1 MIVASLVMVL
11 QIDHLIKA
19 PLGYHTRNV
28 LSIHVLEIK
37 NRGLLETLASELKQ
51 LSSVNRVGLARSTPF
66 NAGMNYTM
74 QIGEKSISFQGFEFD
89 TTAFSILGL
98 QILSDNK
105 LATGKGCYLNEYAFQ
120 ETNLPKDTPSFPF
133 FGNPR
138 PVAGMIKNFQLQN
151 ITYSKVPV
159 IVQIEKS
166 ENIQLE
172 DMLVEIQGDP
182 FKAYKEIKNVYEQL
196 LPSEFPGKFVDQQV
210 EESFASQRRV
220 SKIILFFSGIAILIS
235 LLGLL
240 AMSTYFI
247 QQRTREIAIRKVFG
261 SDNSHILYKLI
272 RTFLLYVIV
281 AFVITT
287 PIIWYI
293 MRGWLADYA
302 YRIPLSPLI
311 FIAGGLFCLLVSFL
325 TIFWQSYNAANKN
338 PAQNVKTE

>member
-1 MIVASLVMVL
+1 M
-11 QIDHLIKA
+11 
-19 PLGYHTRNV
+19 
-28 LSIHVLEIK
+28 
-37 NRGLLETLASELKQ
+37 
-51 LSSVNRVGLARSTPF
+51 
-66 NAGMNYTM
+66 
-74 QIGEKSISFQGFEFD
+74 
-89 TTAFSILGL
+89 
-98 QILSDNK
+98 
-105 LATGKGCYLNEYAFQ
+105 
-120 ETNLPKDTPSFPF
+120 
-133 FGNPR
+133 
-138 PVAGMIKNFQLQN
+138 
-151 ITYSKVPV
+151 

-272 RTFLLYVIV
+272 RTFLLYVVV